1 MAYHVHL
8 KPMKMKYNKE
18 QLLNQRLTLTR
29 DDFVFFWGHED
40 RGKGLTKVCLSQWY
54 QCPFVVEG
62 QYYNCAE
69 QYMMAE
75 KARIFGDEEIRQQI
89 LAEYS
94 QMAMKKLGR
103 KVRNYDDE
111 IWKEKRFDVVVKG
124 NIAKCSQNE
133 KLLDFLLSTDDK
145 ILVEASPK
153 DTVWGIGLDE
163 SSPEAIQPRKWI
175 GENLLGFALME
186 VHDILLTN
194 E

>member
-40 RGKGLTKVCLSQWY
+40 RRKGLTKVCLSQWY

-124 NIAKCSQNE
+124 NIAKFSQNE

-186 VHDILLTN
+186 VRDILLTN

>member
-18 QLLNQRLTLTR
+18 QLLNQRLTLNR

-124 NIAKCSQNE
+124 NIAKFSQNE
-133 KLLDFLLSTDDK
+133 KLLDFLLSTGNN

-153 DTVWGIGLDE
+153 DTVWVIGLDE
-163 SSPEAIQPRKWI
+163 SSPEAIQPRKWK

-186 VHDILLTN
+186 VRDILLTN

>member
-8 KPMKMKYNKE
+8 KQMKMKYNKE
-18 QLLNQRLTLTR
+18 QLLNQRLTLNR

-124 NIAKCSQNE
+124 NIAKFSQNE
-133 KLLDFLLSTDDK
+133 KLLDFLLSTGNN

-163 SSPEAIQPRKWI
+163 SSPEAIQPRKWK

-186 VHDILLTN
+186 VRDILLTN

>member
-40 RGKGLTKVCLSQWY
+40 RWKGLTKVCLSQWY

-124 NIAKCSQNE
+124 NIAKFSQNE

-186 VHDILLTN
+186 VRDILLTN

>member
-103 KVRNYDDE
+103 KVRDYDDE

-124 NIAKCSQNE
+124 NIAKFSQNE

-163 SSPEAIQPRKWI
+163 SSPEAIQPRKWK
-175 GENLLGFALME
+175 GENLLGFVLME
-186 VHDILLTN
+186 VRDILKTK

>member
-62 QYYNCAE
+62 QYYNCTE

-111 IWKEKRFDVVVKG
+111 IWKVKRFDVVVKG
-124 NIAKCSQNE
+124 NIAKFSQNE

>member
-1 MAYHVHL
+1 
-8 KPMKMKYNKE
+8 MKYNKE

-103 KVRNYDDE
+103 KVDDE

-124 NIAKCSQNE
+124 NIAKFSQNE
-133 KLLDFLLSTDDK
+133 KLLDFLLSTGNN

-163 SSPEAIQPRKWI
+163 SSPEAIQPRKWK

-186 VHDILLTN
+186 VRDILLTN

>member
-1 MAYHVHL
+1 
-8 KPMKMKYNKE
+8 MKYNKS
-18 QLLNQRLTLTR
+18 QLISQGRNLTP

-40 RGKGLTKVCLSQWY
+40 RSKGMSKICLSQWF
-54 QCPFVVEG
+54 QCPFMVDD

-94 QMAMKKLGR
+94 QMTMKKLGR

-124 NIAKCSQNE
+124 NIAKFSQNE
-133 KLLDFLLSTDDK
+133 KLLNFLLSTGDK

-163 SSPEAIQPRKWI
+163 SSPEAIQPRKWK

-186 VHDILLTN
+186 VRDILS
-194 E
+194 EKK

>member
-18 QLLNQRLTLTR
+18 QLLNQRLTLNR

-124 NIAKCSQNE
+124 NIAKFSQNE
-133 KLLDFLLSTDDK
+133 KLLDFLLSTGNN

-163 SSPEAIQPRKWI
+163 SSPEAIQPRKWK

-186 VHDILLTN
+186 VRDILLTN

>member
-1 MAYHVHL
+1 MS
-8 KPMKMKYNKE
+8 
-18 QLLNQRLTLTR
+18 
-29 DDFVFFWGHED
+29 
-40 RGKGLTKVCLSQWY
+40 KVCLSQWY

-75 KARIFGDEEIRQQI
+75 KARIFGDEEIHQQI

-94 QMAMKKLGR
+94 QMAVKKLGR
-103 KVRNYDDE
+103 KVRDYDDE
-111 IWKEKRFDVVVKG
+111 VWKEKRFDVVVKG
-124 NIAKCSQNE
+124 NIAKFSQNE
-133 KLLDFLLSTDDK
+133 KLLDSLLSTGDK

-153 DTVWGIGLDE
+153 DTFWGIGLDE
-163 SSPEAIQPRKWI
+163 SSSEAIQPRKWI

-186 VHDILLTN
+186 VRDILLTN

>member
-1 MAYHVHL
+1 
-8 KPMKMKYNKE
+8 MKYNKE

-40 RGKGLTKVCLSQWY
+40 RWKGLTKVCLSQWY

-124 NIAKCSQNE
+124 NIAKFSQNE

-186 VHDILLTN
+186 VRDILLTN